1 MMERI
6 YNDFFTLVN
15 SELAAGQDPLEIAAA
30 MTAISMSIY
39 RTVLEDDDY
48 QRMIDSVS
56 DSRDRIRP
64 IQTQQLQ

>member
-6 YNDFFTLVN
+6 YNDFFELVN
-15 SELAAGQDPLEIAAA
+15 TKLAAGQDPLEIAAV

-56 DSRDRIRP
+56 GSRDRIRP